1 MLFGANVEANSVL
14 VYSTFAFVCV
24 CVCVDVKFSTMLDT
38 LLIIFE
44 RKMSKRSCFH
54 GKLRENMNSASGNRP
69 FRRYIVPLFQ
79 NESSNIFSYEWFHT
93 KIRFDTG
100 KRQLGSGQLKL
111 GTWTLRMGSSPP
123 SSLAC
128 SRCGSLER
136 ISCIACECDRT
147 SYVVI
152 GRRLCAINW
161 CPKRL
166 TVGRYKR

>member
-79 NESSNIFSYEWFHT
+79 NESSNIFSYEWFHEDS
-93 KIRFDTG
+93 F
-100 KRQLGSGQLKL
+100 
-111 GTWTLRMGSSPP
+111 
-123 SSLAC
+123 
-128 SRCGSLER
+128 
-136 ISCIACECDRT
+136 
-147 SYVVI
+147 
-152 GRRLCAINW
+152 
-161 CPKRL
+161 
-166 TVGRYKR
+166 